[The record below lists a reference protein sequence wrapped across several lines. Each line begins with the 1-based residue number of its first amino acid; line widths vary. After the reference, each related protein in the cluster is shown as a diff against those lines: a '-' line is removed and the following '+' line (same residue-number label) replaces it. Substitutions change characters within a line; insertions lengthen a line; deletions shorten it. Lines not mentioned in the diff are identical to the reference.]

1 MRSHQF
7 RLSIPST
14 RFQKVA
20 DKILSSAVVATH
32 RGHFVDLAIKF
43 DGDDEDLTMQE
54 ALDVVKSARGAG
66 RHGCLAR
73 TRMSIV
79 DGDGK
84 VLGAQQ
90 TITFG

>member
-20 DKILSSAVVATH
+20 DKILSSAVQATH

-43 DGDDEDLTMQE
+43 DGENEDLTMQE
-54 ALDVVKSARGAG
+54 AMDIIKTARGAG
-66 RHGCLAR
+66 RHGCLR
-73 TRMSIV
+73 DRMTFV
-79 DGDGK
+79 DDHGQVVGI
-84 VLGAQQ
+84 QQ
-90 TITFG
+90 SITFG